1 VDLAPVW
8 LSLITSL
15 PYYQVTEDLMRY
27 AVYLPFKLWII
38 QTYFPDHSAIIYIPL
53 TVNNLGDGLAE
64 PIGVYF
70 STWFRKKFN
79 MDVTYSTKSLWTSEG
94 GFWSGSFRRS
104 FPGSACV
111 FFTTIIVLCVEHEQF
126 SRGQLVFLL
135 FTMPFWM
142 TVTEA
147 IAPHT
152 NDGPFLAVMGCGLL
166 VVALALV

>member
-1 VDLAPVW
+1 
-8 LSLITSL
+8 
-15 PYYQVTEDLMRY
+15 MRF

-64 PIGVYF
+64 PVGVYF
-70 STWFRKKFN
+70 STWFRKKWN

-104 FPGSACV
+104 YPGSACV

-126 SRGQLVFLL
+126 TRGQLVFLL

-152 NDGPFLAVMGCGLL
+152 NDGPFLAAMGCGLL
-166 VVALALV
+166 VVALALI